1 MVDFETYFN
10 LINRHA
16 LRCDL
21 TLHLE
26 YDLGGA
32 TEGSSNLKISKDQ
45 FFKAVGK
52 DLTFLK
58 KYEL

>member
-1 MVDFETYFN
+1 MVDFETFLN
-10 LINRHA
+10 LINKYA

-32 TEGSSNLKISKDQ
+32 NEGSSTMKISKDQ
-45 FFKAVGK
+45 FFEAVGK